1 MKKNKIIVA
10 HPGQQHSYQT
20 ATGLKQNNQLY
31 KYITTVYNKKNSLT
45 NRICKFLPGDVKKRA
60 LNRNCS
66 NLEDNDVLQ
75 ICEIDGLILLFLQ
88 RIDKRKKIYDKWAL
102 HITKK
107 FGIKVAKYAVKNK
120 VDAIIV
126 YDTQG
131 AYIGRY
137 LKKVNSKIKLIMDIS
152 AANLDY
158 MKKIYTKDFEICPN
172 FKEKLLFERGYLWDD
187 KVMNP
192 LREELLYP
200 IAFLVGSTFVKE
212 SLKYVGIDEN
222 KIYICPYGSN
232 FSIKKEKEFV
242 NYEPLKL
249 IYVGNVTAMK
259 GVYYLLESLMRFDE
273 DEVTLTLIG
282 NYDNS
287 NGEFNKYLSRVN
299 FVGAVPHSEVE
310 DYLNKADIFI
320 MPSLGE
326 GFNLSVIEALSLGL
340 PCIISKNSGV
350 NDFIIEKENGLL
362 FEIQNIEEI
371 INCIQWVL
379 DNRTLLPKM
388 SNKALETAKILTWDN
403 YYRHL
408 SKIIVDVLDN
418 A

>member
-20 ATGLKQNNQLY
+20 AIGLKQNNQLY

-45 NRICKFLPGDVKKRA
+45 NYICKFLPKNIKKRA
-60 LNRNCS
+60 LNRRCS
-66 NLEDNDVLQ
+66 NLKDDDVLQ
-75 ICEIDGLILLFLQ
+75 ICELDGLILLFLQ
-88 RIDKRKKIYDKWAL
+88 RIDKRKKIYDKWSL
-102 HITKK
+102 YITKK
-107 FGIKVAKYAVKNK
+107 FGIKVAKYAIKNQ
-120 VDAIIV
+120 VDAIII

-131 AYIGRY
+131 VYIGRY
-137 LKKVNSKIKLIMDIS
+137 LKKIDSKIKLVMDVS

-158 MKKIYTKDFEICPN
+158 MKKIYTRDFEIYSN
-172 FKEKLLFERGYLWDD
+172 FKKKLLSERGYLWND

-212 SLKYVGIDEN
+212 SLKYVGVDEN

-232 FSIKKEKEFV
+232 FPVKEKKEFFE
-242 NYEPLKL
+242 YEPLKL

-259 GVYYLLESLMRFDE
+259 GVYYLLESLMKFDKNK
-273 DEVTLTLIG
+273 VSLVLVG

-287 NGEFNKYLSRVN
+287 NGEFNKYLSRVT
-299 FVGAVPHSEVE
+299 FVGAVPHFEVE
-310 DYLNKADIFI
+310 NYLSKADIFI

-326 GFNLSVIEALSLGL
+326 GFNLSVVEALSLGL
-340 PCIISKNSGV
+340 PCIVSKNTGV
-350 NDFIIEKENGLL
+350 NDFIIDKKNGLL
-362 FEIQNIEEI
+362 FNIQNIDEI

-379 DNRTLLPKM
+379 DNRVLLPEM
-388 SNKALETAKILTWDN
+388 SNKALQTAKILTWDN
-403 YYRHL
+403 YYKNL
-408 SKIIVDVLDN
+408 TKIIVNILE
-418 A
+418 